1 MYICR
6 YCKAEHQEK
15 VKFCTKCGMK
25 MKYDDIDD
33 IAEEKPIK
41 SEKKEEKMKNNK
53 EKNEKKEERIEKKDE
68 TKEEKKENKETSSD
82 ASSDD
87 KDEDPFVY
95 KFDSSSDGS
104 KKSGDGVWLA
114 IVAIVVVIAIIIIG
128 TSRKNAQEEA
138 NSNNNETSIIAEES
152 SEEGEGSNGD
162 ESSEESEGGENT
174 EGENNYEGE
183 ENEPSEEESNEEP
196 AEEVQEE
203 TPEPEQSGPSET
215 ASSTLIDTSAL
226 RFDYS
231 PSQVK
236 DQDFSTAWIEAERD
250 AGINEYVM
258 VNYGEEK
265 EIDRLGIVPGYGR
278 DEEIYFENNR
288 VKKLTLEFSDGSTVE
303 KELED
308 KYAMHMLEFD
318 RRKTSSVKVIINEVY
333 SGSKYNDTAISE
345 IDVDSDYV
353 KNNDPEGALR
363 FYEENKKANAKRPS

>member
-1 MYICR
+1 
-6 YCKAEHQEK
+6 
-15 VKFCTKCGMK
+15 
-25 MKYDDIDD
+25 MKYDEADTQKSESADKD
-33 IAEEKPIK
+33 KKHEMKKAENTEKHT
-41 SEKKEEKMKNNK
+41 EKKEE
-53 EKNEKKEERIEKKDE
+53 I
-68 TKEEKKENKETSSD
+68 KEEKKENKETSSD
-82 ASSDD
+82 ESSDD

-95 KFDSSSDGS
+95 KFDSGADGS

-152 SEEGEGSNGD
+152 SEEGEGSNEN
-162 ESSEESEGGENT
+162 ESSEQGESEESTDEENDS
-174 EGENNYEGE
+174 EGE
-183 ENEPSEEESNEEP
+183 ESDSSEEESTEEP
-196 AEEVQEE
+196 VEEAQEE

-231 PSQVK
+231 PKQVK

-250 AGINEYVM
+250 AGIGEYVM

-278 DEEIYFENNR
+278 DEEIYNENNR

-363 FYEENKKANAKRPS
+363 FYEENKKESAKRPS